1 MKTFGKEFE
10 IGNLFVQIY
19 NCEVSFNVIIFVKD
33 YNLLWFRIGK
43 LGKYKQLDICG
54 KRVYSK
60 HKKSF
65 KI

>member
-43 LGKYKQLDICG
+43 LGKYKQ
-54 KRVYSK
+54 
-60 HKKSF
+60 
-65 KI
+65 